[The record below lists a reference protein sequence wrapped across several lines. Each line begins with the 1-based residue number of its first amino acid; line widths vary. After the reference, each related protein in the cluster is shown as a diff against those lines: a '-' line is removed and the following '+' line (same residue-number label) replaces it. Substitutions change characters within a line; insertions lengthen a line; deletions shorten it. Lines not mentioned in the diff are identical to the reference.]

1 MQAGLQVS
9 QVCKWLPL
17 FSLLFKLTSIKMCGA
32 QAGLEVEWVSRW
44 HFGTTYLIVARPG
57 QGYAPAG
64 EPR

>member
-9 QVCKWLPL
+9 QVCRWLPL
-17 FSLLFKLTSIKMCGA
+17 CSVLYKPPSIKMCGA
-32 QAGLEVEWVSRW
+32 QAGLEVERVSRW

-57 QGYAPAG
+57 QSHAPAA